1 MKKRKSLIH
10 ILVFILCVILSVP
23 SIFTKET
30 QSKAVDERKV
40 LYLTFDDGPSEY
52 TERLLDLLDKHHMK
66 ATFLCLKKYGKLSW
80 VRKTYER

>member
-66 ATFLCLKKYGKLSW
+66 ATFFMLKEVWKIILGP
-80 VRKTYER
+80 